1 MLTKL
6 KLFKKHSDI
15 DLGCVDITV
24 RKNISAA
31 RQMTVSSC
39 LLAEI
44 WRTAETACWL
54 RFEI

>member
-15 DLGCVDITV
+15 DLGCVDISV

-39 LLAEI
+39 VLAELR
-44 WRTAETACWL
+44 RTAETACWL